1 VSEHRVH
8 LFVKITDWLITA
20 ITVLLSLYIAYR
32 FLMLLAGPVF
42 GITDQTTK
50 LLYPVHFN
58 VEEEGVAEF
67 SSRELPVKITKAK
80 ALALIESPTPEWLL
94 IPVKLIRFSIFGFI
108 IWILLLL
115 RKLVRSVE
123 KGEPFNIKNG
133 NRLLWIG
140 LSIFIITVFD
150 FFHDILLNIFITPR
164 LSFDSIIPE
173 SSIHFNLS
181 LLLVAMV
188 IIVIGEAFRIGAEMK
203 EEQEFTV

>member
-1 VSEHRVH
+1 
-8 LFVKITDWLITA
+8 
-20 ITVLLSLYIAYR
+20 
-32 FLMLLAGPVF
+32 LAGPVF

-67 SSRELPVKITKAK
+67 SGRELPVKIAKAK
-80 ALALIESPTPEWLL
+80 AFALIESPTPEWLL

-115 RKLVRSVE
+115 RQLVRSVK
-123 KGEPFNIKNG
+123 KGDPFNMKNG
-133 NRLLWIG
+133 NRLRWIG
-140 LSIFIITVFD
+140 FSILIIGIFD

-164 LSFDSIIPE
+164 LSFESIIPK
-173 SSIHFNLS
+173 STIHFNLS
-181 LLLVAMV
+181 LLLVAMI

-203 EEQEFTV
+203 EEQELTV

>member
-1 VSEHRVH
+1 MLEHRVY

-20 ITVLLSLYIAYR
+20 ITVLLAIYIVYR

-50 LLYPVHFN
+50 LFYPVHFN

-67 SSRELPVKITKAK
+67 TGRELPVKITKAK
-80 ALALIESPTPEWLL
+80 ALALIESPMPEWLL

-115 RKLVRSVE
+115 RQLIRSVG
-123 KGEPFNIKNG
+123 KGDPFNIKNG

-140 LSIFIITVFD
+140 LSVLIIGVFD
-150 FFHDILLNIFITPR
+150 FFHDILLNIFITPK

-203 EEQEFTV
+203 EEQDLTV

>member
-1 VSEHRVH
+1 
-8 LFVKITDWLITA
+8 
-20 ITVLLSLYIAYR
+20 
-32 FLMLLAGPVF
+32 MLLAGPVF

-50 LLYPVHFN
+50 LFYPVHFN

-67 SSRELPVKITKAK
+67 SGRELPVKITKAQ

-108 IWILLLL
+108 IWILILL
-115 RKLVRSVE
+115 RQLVRSVG
-123 KGEPFNIKNG
+123 KGDPFNMKNG
-133 NRLLWIG
+133 NRLRWIG
-140 LSIFIITVFD
+140 LSILIIGVFD

-164 LSFDSIIPE
+164 LLFDSIVL
-173 SSIHFNLS
+173 SSSVHFNLS

-203 EEQEFTV
+203 EEQELTV

>member
-1 VSEHRVH
+1 MSENRVH

-20 ITVLLSLYIAYR
+20 ITVLLALYISYR

-58 VEEEGVAEF
+58 VEEEGVAVF
-67 SSRELPVKITKAK
+67 SGRELPVKITKAK
-80 ALALIESPTPEWLL
+80 ALALIESPLPEWLL
-94 IPVKLIRFSIFGFI
+94 IPVKLIRFSIFGFV
-108 IWILLLL
+108 IWLLLLL

-123 KGEPFNIKNG
+123 KSDPFNIKNG

-140 LSIFIITVFD
+140 LSILIIAVFD

-164 LSFDSIIPE
+164 LSFDSIVPE

-203 EEQEFTV
+203 EEQELTV

>member
-1 VSEHRVH
+1 MSEHRVY

-20 ITVLLSLYIAYR
+20 ITVLLAIYIVYR

-50 LLYPVHFN
+50 LFYPVHFN

-67 SSRELPVKITKAK
+67 SGRELPVKITKAQ
-80 ALALIESPTPEWLL
+80 ALALIESPMPEWLL

-115 RKLVRSVE
+115 RQLVRSVG
-123 KGEPFNIKNG
+123 KGDPFNIKNG

-140 LSIFIITVFD
+140 LSVLIIGVFD
-150 FFHDILLNIFITPR
+150 FFHDILLNIFITPK

-203 EEQEFTV
+203 EEQDLTV

>member
-1 VSEHRVH
+1 MSEHRVH

-20 ITVLLSLYIAYR
+20 ITVLLAIYIVYR

-50 LLYPVHFN
+50 LFYPVHFN

-67 SSRELPVKITKAK
+67 TDRELPVKITKAK
-80 ALALIESPTPEWLL
+80 ALALIESPMPEWLL

-115 RKLVRSVE
+115 RQLVRSVG
-123 KGEPFNIKNG
+123 KGDPFNIKNG

-140 LSIFIITVFD
+140 LSVLIIGVFD
-150 FFHDILLNIFITPR
+150 FFHDILLNIFITPK

-203 EEQEFTV
+203 EEQDLTV

>member
-1 VSEHRVH
+1 
-8 LFVKITDWLITA
+8 
-20 ITVLLSLYIAYR
+20 
-32 FLMLLAGPVF
+32 M
-42 GITDQTTK
+42 
-50 LLYPVHFN
+50 
-58 VEEEGVAEF
+58 
-67 SSRELPVKITKAK
+67 
-80 ALALIESPTPEWLL
+80 PEWLL

-115 RKLVRSVE
+115 RQLVRSVG
-123 KGEPFNIKNG
+123 KGDPFNIKNG

-140 LSIFIITVFD
+140 LSILIIGVFD
-150 FFHDILLNIFITPR
+150 FFHDILLNIFITQK

-203 EEQEFTV
+203 EEQDLTV

>member
-1 VSEHRVH
+1 MSEHRVH

-20 ITVLLSLYIAYR
+20 ITVLLAIYIVYR

-50 LLYPVHFN
+50 LFYPVHFN

-67 SSRELPVKITKAK
+67 SGRELPVKITKAK
-80 ALALIESPTPEWLL
+80 ALALIESPMPEWLL

-115 RKLVRSVE
+115 RQLIRSVG
-123 KGEPFNIKNG
+123 KGDPFNIKNG

-140 LSIFIITVFD
+140 LSVLIIGVFD
-150 FFHDILLNIFITPR
+150 FFHDILLNIFITPK

-203 EEQEFTV
+203 EEQDLTV

>member
-1 VSEHRVH
+1 MSEHRVH

-20 ITVLLSLYIAYR
+20 ITVLLVLYIAYR
-32 FLMLLAGPVF
+32 FLMLLVGPVF

-50 LLYPVHFN
+50 LFYPVHFN
-58 VEEEGVAEF
+58 VEEEGMAEF
-67 SSRELPVKITKAK
+67 SGRELPVKITKAK
-80 ALALIESPTPEWLL
+80 ALALIESPMPEWLL

-115 RKLVRSVE
+115 RQLVRSVG
-123 KGEPFNIKNG
+123 KGDPFNIKNG

-140 LSIFIITVFD
+140 LSVLIIGVFD
-150 FFHDILLNIFITPR
+150 FFHDILLNIFITPK

-203 EEQEFTV
+203 EEQDLTV

>member
-1 VSEHRVH
+1 MSENRVH

-20 ITVLLSLYIAYR
+20 ITALLSLYIAYR

-58 VEEEGVAEF
+58 VEEEGVAVF
-67 SSRELPVKITKAK
+67 SGRELPVKITKAK
-80 ALALIESPTPEWLL
+80 ALALIESPLPEWLL
-94 IPVKLIRFSIFGFI
+94 IPVKLIRFSIFGFV
-108 IWILLLL
+108 IWLLLLL

-123 KGEPFNIKNG
+123 KSDPFNIKNG

-140 LSIFIITVFD
+140 LSILIIAIFD

-164 LSFDSIIPE
+164 LSFDSIVPE

-203 EEQEFTV
+203 EEQELTV

>member
-1 VSEHRVH
+1 MSEHRVY
-8 LFVKITDWLITA
+8 LFIKITDGLITA
-20 ITVLLSLYIAYR
+20 ITTLLALYIGYR

-67 SSRELPVKITKAK
+67 SGRELPVKIAKAK
-80 ALALIESPTPEWLL
+80 AFALIESPTPEWLL

-108 IWILLLL
+108 VWILLLL
-115 RKLVRSVE
+115 RQLVRSVK
-123 KGEPFNIKNG
+123 KGDPFNMKNG
-133 NRLLWIG
+133 NRLRWIG
-140 LSIFIITVFD
+140 FSILIIGIFD

-164 LSFDSIIPE
+164 LSFESIIPK
-173 SSIHFNLS
+173 STIHFNLS
-181 LLLVAMV
+181 LLLVAMI

-203 EEQEFTV
+203 EEQELTV

>member
-1 VSEHRVH
+1 MSEHRVY

-20 ITVLLSLYIAYR
+20 ITVLLAIYIVYR

-50 LLYPVHFN
+50 LFYPVHFN

-67 SSRELPVKITKAK
+67 TGRELPVKITKAK
-80 ALALIESPTPEWLL
+80 ALALIESPMPEWLL

-115 RKLVRSVE
+115 RQLIRSVG
-123 KGEPFNIKNG
+123 KGDPFNIKNG

-140 LSIFIITVFD
+140 LSVLIIGVFD
-150 FFHDILLNIFITPR
+150 FFHDILLNIFITPK

-173 SSIHFNLS
+173 SSVHFNLS

-188 IIVIGEAFRIGAEMK
+188 IIIIGEAFRIGAEMK
-203 EEQEFTV
+203 EEQDLTV

>member
-1 VSEHRVH
+1 MSEHRVH

-20 ITVLLSLYIAYR
+20 ITVLLAIYIVYR

-50 LLYPVHFN
+50 LFYPVHFN

-67 SSRELPVKITKAK
+67 TGRELPVKITKAK
-80 ALALIESPTPEWLL
+80 ALALIESPMPEWLL

-115 RKLVRSVE
+115 RQLIRSVG
-123 KGEPFNIKNG
+123 KGDPFNIKNG

-140 LSIFIITVFD
+140 LSVLIIGVFD
-150 FFHDILLNIFITPR
+150 FFHDILLNIFITPK

-181 LLLVAMV
+181 LLLVAMI

-203 EEQEFTV
+203 EEQDLTV

>member
-1 VSEHRVH
+1 MSENRVH

-20 ITVLLSLYIAYR
+20 ITALLSLYIAYR

-58 VEEEGVAEF
+58 VEEEGVAVF
-67 SSRELPVKITKAK
+67 SGRELPVKITKAK
-80 ALALIESPTPEWLL
+80 ALALIESPLPEWLL
-94 IPVKLIRFSIFGFI
+94 IPVKLIRFSIFGFV
-108 IWILLLL
+108 IWLLLLL

-123 KGEPFNIKNG
+123 KSDPFNIKNG

-140 LSIFIITVFD
+140 LSILIIAIFD

-164 LSFDSIIPE
+164 LSFDSIVPE

-203 EEQEFTV
+203 DEQKFTV

>member
-1 VSEHRVH
+1 MSEHRVH

-20 ITVLLSLYIAYR
+20 ITVLLAIYIVYR

-50 LLYPVHFN
+50 LFYPVHFN

-67 SSRELPVKITKAK
+67 TGRELPVKITKAK
-80 ALALIESPTPEWLL
+80 ALALIESPMPEWLL

-108 IWILLLL
+108 IWILILL
-115 RKLVRSVE
+115 RQLVRSVG
-123 KGEPFNIKNG
+123 KGDPFNMKNG

-140 LSIFIITVFD
+140 LSVLIIGVFD
-150 FFHDILLNIFITPR
+150 FFHDILLNIFITPK

-203 EEQEFTV
+203 EEQDLTV

>member
-1 VSEHRVH
+1 MSEHRVH

-20 ITVLLSLYIAYR
+20 ITTLLALYIAYR

-50 LLYPVHFN
+50 LFYPVHFN

-67 SSRELPVKITKAK
+67 TGRELPVKITKAK
-80 ALALIESPTPEWLL
+80 ALALIESPMPEWLL

-115 RKLVRSVE
+115 RQLIRSVG
-123 KGEPFNIKNG
+123 KGDPFNIKNG

-140 LSIFIITVFD
+140 LSVLIIGVFD
-150 FFHDILLNIFITPR
+150 FFHDILLNIFITPK

-203 EEQEFTV
+203 EEQDLTV

>member
-1 VSEHRVH
+1 MSEHRVY
-8 LFVKITDWLITA
+8 LFIKITDWLITA
-20 ITVLLSLYIAYR
+20 ITTLLALYIGYR

-67 SSRELPVKITKAK
+67 SGRELPVKIAKAK
-80 ALALIESPTPEWLL
+80 AFALIESPTPEWLL

-115 RKLVRSVE
+115 RQLVRSVK
-123 KGEPFNIKNG
+123 KGDPFNMKNG
-133 NRLLWIG
+133 NRLRWIG
-140 LSIFIITVFD
+140 FSILIIGIFD

-164 LSFDSIIPE
+164 LSFESIIPK
-173 SSIHFNLS
+173 STIHFNLS
-181 LLLVAMV
+181 LLLVAMI

-203 EEQEFTV
+203 EEQELTV

>member
-1 VSEHRVH
+1 MLEHRVH

-140 LSIFIITVFD
+140 LSILIITVFD

>member
-1 VSEHRVH
+1 MSEHRVY

-20 ITVLLSLYIAYR
+20 ITVLLAIYIVYR

-50 LLYPVHFN
+50 LFYPVHFN

-67 SSRELPVKITKAK
+67 TGRELPVKITKAK
-80 ALALIESPTPEWLL
+80 ALALIESPMPEWLL

-115 RKLVRSVE
+115 RQLIRSVG
-123 KGEPFNIKNG
+123 KGDPFNIKNG

-140 LSIFIITVFD
+140 LSVLIIGVFD
-150 FFHDILLNIFITPR
+150 FFHDILLNIFITPK

-203 EEQEFTV
+203 EEQDLTV

>member
-1 VSEHRVH
+1 MSEHRVY

-20 ITVLLSLYIAYR
+20 ITVLLAIYIVYR
-32 FLMLLAGPVF
+32 FFMLLAGPVF

-50 LLYPVHFN
+50 LFYPVHFN

-67 SSRELPVKITKAK
+67 TGRELPVKITKAK
-80 ALALIESPTPEWLL
+80 ALALIESPMPEWLL

-115 RKLVRSVE
+115 RQLIRSVG
-123 KGEPFNIKNG
+123 KGDPFNIKNG

-140 LSIFIITVFD
+140 LSVLIIGVFD
-150 FFHDILLNIFITPR
+150 FFHDILLNIFITPK

-203 EEQEFTV
+203 EEQDLTV

>member
-1 VSEHRVH
+1 MSENRVH

-20 ITVLLSLYIAYR
+20 ITALLSLYIAYR

-58 VEEEGVAEF
+58 VEEEGVAVF
-67 SSRELPVKITKAK
+67 SGRELPVKITKAK
-80 ALALIESPTPEWLL
+80 ALALIESPLPEWLL
-94 IPVKLIRFSIFGFI
+94 IPVKLIRFSIFGFV
-108 IWILLLL
+108 IWLLLLL

-123 KGEPFNIKNG
+123 KSDPFNIKNG

-140 LSIFIITVFD
+140 LSILIIAIFD

-181 LLLVAMV
+181 LVLVAMV

-203 EEQEFTV
+203 DEQKFTV

>member
-1 VSEHRVH
+1 MSEHRVH
-8 LFVKITDWLITA
+8 LFVKITDWLISA
-20 ITVLLSLYIAYR
+20 ITALLALYIAYR

-67 SSRELPVKITKAK
+67 SGRELPVKITKAK
-80 ALALIESPTPEWLL
+80 ALALIESPMPEWLL

-115 RKLVRSVE
+115 RQLVRSVG
-123 KGEPFNIKNG
+123 KGDPFNIKNG

-140 LSIFIITVFD
+140 LSILIIGVFD
-150 FFHDILLNIFITPR
+150 FFHDILLNIFITPK

-203 EEQEFTV
+203 EEQDLTV

>member
-1 VSEHRVH
+1 MLEHRVH

-20 ITVLLSLYIAYR
+20 ITVLLAIYIVYR

-50 LLYPVHFN
+50 LFYPVHFN

-67 SSRELPVKITKAK
+67 TGRELPVKITKAK
-80 ALALIESPTPEWLL
+80 ALALIESPMPEWLL

-115 RKLVRSVE
+115 RQLIRSVG
-123 KGEPFNIKNG
+123 KGDPFNIKNG

-140 LSIFIITVFD
+140 LSVLIIGVFD
-150 FFHDILLNIFITPR
+150 FFHDILLNIFITPK

-203 EEQEFTV
+203 EEQDLTV

>member
-1 VSEHRVH
+1 
-8 LFVKITDWLITA
+8 LITA
-20 ITVLLSLYIAYR
+20 ITTLLALYIGYR

-67 SSRELPVKITKAK
+67 SGRELPVKIAKAK
-80 ALALIESPTPEWLL
+80 AFALIESPTPEWLL

-115 RKLVRSVE
+115 RQLVRSVK
-123 KGEPFNIKNG
+123 KGDPFNMKNG
-133 NRLLWIG
+133 NRLRWIG
-140 LSIFIITVFD
+140 FSILIIGIFD

-164 LSFDSIIPE
+164 LSFESIIPK
-173 SSIHFNLS
+173 STIHFNLS
-181 LLLVAMV
+181 LLLVAMI

-203 EEQEFTV
+203 EEQELTV

>member
-1 VSEHRVH
+1 MSEHRVH

-20 ITVLLSLYIAYR
+20 ITVLLAIYIVYR
-32 FLMLLAGPVF
+32 FFMLLAGPVF

-50 LLYPVHFN
+50 LFYPVHFN

-67 SSRELPVKITKAK
+67 TGRELPVKITKAK
-80 ALALIESPTPEWLL
+80 ALALIESPMPEWLL

-115 RKLVRSVE
+115 RQLIRSVG
-123 KGEPFNIKNG
+123 KGDPFNIKNG

-140 LSIFIITVFD
+140 LSVLIIGVFD
-150 FFHDILLNIFITPR
+150 FFHDILLNIFITPK

-203 EEQEFTV
+203 EEQDLTV

>member
-1 VSEHRVH
+1 MSEHRVY

-20 ITVLLSLYIAYR
+20 ITVLLAIYIVYR

-50 LLYPVHFN
+50 LFYPVHFN

-67 SSRELPVKITKAK
+67 TGRELPVKITKAK
-80 ALALIESPTPEWLL
+80 ALALIESPMPEWLL

-115 RKLVRSVE
+115 RQLIRSVG
-123 KGEPFNIKNG
+123 KGDPFNIKNG

-140 LSIFIITVFD
+140 LSVLIIGVFD
-150 FFHDILLNIFITPR
+150 FFHDILLNIFITPK

-203 EEQEFTV
+203 EEQELTV

>member
-1 VSEHRVH
+1 MSEHRVH

-20 ITVLLSLYIAYR
+20 ITVLLAIYIVYR

-50 LLYPVHFN
+50 LFYPVHFN

-67 SSRELPVKITKAK
+67 TGRELPVKITKAK
-80 ALALIESPTPEWLL
+80 ALALIESPMPEWLL

-115 RKLVRSVE
+115 RQLVRSVE
-123 KGEPFNIKNG
+123 KGDPFNIKNG

-140 LSIFIITVFD
+140 LSVLIIGVFD
-150 FFHDILLNIFITPR
+150 FFHDILLNIFITPK

-203 EEQEFTV
+203 EEQDLTV

>member
-1 VSEHRVH
+1 MSEHRVY

-20 ITVLLSLYIAYR
+20 ITVLLAIYIVYR

-50 LLYPVHFN
+50 LFYPVHFN

-67 SSRELPVKITKAK
+67 SGRELPVKITKAQ
-80 ALALIESPTPEWLL
+80 ALALIESPMPEWLL

-115 RKLVRSVE
+115 RQLIRSVG
-123 KGEPFNIKNG
+123 KGDPFNIKNG

-140 LSIFIITVFD
+140 LSVLIIGVFD
-150 FFHDILLNIFITPR
+150 FFHDILLNIFITPK

-203 EEQEFTV
+203 EEQDLTV

>member
-1 VSEHRVH
+1 MSEHRVH

-20 ITVLLSLYIAYR
+20 ITVLLAIYIVYR

-50 LLYPVHFN
+50 LFYPVHFN

-67 SSRELPVKITKAK
+67 TGRELPVKITKAK

-115 RKLVRSVE
+115 RQLIRSVG
-123 KGEPFNIKNG
+123 KGDPFNIKNG

-140 LSIFIITVFD
+140 LSVLIIGVFD
-150 FFHDILLNIFITPR
+150 FFHDILLNIFITPK

-203 EEQEFTV
+203 EEQDLTV

>member
-1 VSEHRVH
+1 MSENRVH

-20 ITVLLSLYIAYR
+20 ITALLSLYIAYR

-58 VEEEGVAEF
+58 VEEEGVAVF
-67 SSRELPVKITKAK
+67 SGRELPVKITKAK
-80 ALALIESPTPEWLL
+80 ALALIESPLPEWLL

-123 KGEPFNIKNG
+123 KSDPFNIKNG

-140 LSIFIITVFD
+140 LSILIIAVFD

-181 LLLVAMV
+181 LVLVAMV

-203 EEQEFTV
+203 EEQELTV

>member
-1 VSEHRVH
+1 MSENRVH

-20 ITVLLSLYIAYR
+20 ITALLSIYIAYR

-58 VEEEGVAEF
+58 VEEEGVAVF
-67 SSRELPVKITKAK
+67 SGRELPVKITKAK
-80 ALALIESPTPEWLL
+80 ALALIESPLPEWLL
-94 IPVKLIRFSIFGFI
+94 IPVKLIRFSIFGFV
-108 IWILLLL
+108 IWLLLLL

-123 KGEPFNIKNG
+123 KSDPFNIKNG

-140 LSIFIITVFD
+140 LSILIIAIFD

-181 LLLVAMV
+181 LVLVAMV

-203 EEQEFTV
+203 DEQKFTV